1 MVRKILYI
9 YWKICKCVLLIFS
22 YIKYFSVSYEDKSSR
37 SKKRKASIYFE
48 KLNEKLFL
56 VLVYSIISMTI
67 CKRNK
72 KKKVK

>member
-1 MVRKILYI
+1 MQMCFINLFI
-9 YWKICKCVLLIFS
+9 HIKC
-22 YIKYFSVSYEDKSSR
+22 FSVSYEDKSSR